1 MDELTDED
9 EEIDDSLLLD
19 KYQDPRYQDEEEN
32 LTGERLKR
40 RNKISQLIKT
50 DYKNE
55 LDQLHTILM
64 SDHPSKK
71 EDIKARKDR
80 IHTLVRKI
88 LKDLKERGVSKVEAK
103 GPLLM
108 MLRGWQHDY
117 LVKKYST
124 FVDIP

>member
-88 LKDLKERGVSKVEAK
+88 LKDLKERGVSKAEAK
-103 GPLLM
+103 GPLLT